1 MTRLVRW
8 TEAER
13 AVEADLGVNEVRAR
27 IDKLHWPDRY
37 EIVAALAT
45 PTTMTP
51 EQAKLWAQFAASL
64 GFNGSRYEGD
74 RIMVDGSRIVRER
87 STDELAKLVCAIEVA
102 ARAGREADAAATPGR
117 PATAPEERG

>member
-37 EIVAALAT
+37 EVVAALTT

-51 EQAKLWAQFAASL
+51 EQAKLWAQFAAALNYTS
-64 GFNGSRYEGD
+64 NEGQ
-74 RIMVDGSRIVRER
+74 IMVDGSRIVRER

>member
-45 PTTMTP
+45 PTMMTP
-51 EQAKLWAQFAASL
+51 EQAKLWAQFGRSL
-64 GFNGSRYEGD
+64 AFGSRYEGD

>member
-51 EQAKLWAQFAASL
+51 EQAKLWAQFAAALNYTS
-64 GFNGSRYEGD
+64 NEGQ
-74 RIMVDGSRIVRER
+74 IMVDGSRIVRER

>member
-51 EQAKLWAQFAASL
+51 EQAKLWAQFAAAL
-64 GFNGSRYEGD
+64 NYTRNEGQS
-74 RIMVDGSRIVRER
+74 MVDGSRIVRER

>member
-45 PTTMTP
+45 PTTLPFT
-51 EQAKLWAQFAASL
+51 ATA
-64 GFNGSRYEGD
+64 G
-74 RIMVDGSRIVRER
+74 
-87 STDELAKLVCAIEVA
+87 T
-102 ARAGREADAAATPGR
+102 ARALSVNVFDCP
-117 PATAPEERG
+117 PATARNV

>member
-37 EIVAALAT
+37 EVVAALTT

-51 EQAKLWAQFAASL
+51 EQAKLWAQFAAALNYTS
-64 GFNGSRYEGD
+64 NEGQ
-74 RIMVDGSRIVRER
+74 IMVDGSRIVRER
-87 STDELAKLVCAIEVA
+87 TTDELAKLVCAIEVA